1 MRSRTGRGVSI
12 AVIDSGVHPG
22 HPHLGL
28 LAGGVAFT
36 PDGRAH
42 DDLTDRLGHGTAV
55 TAAIQEKAP
64 GARVHVA
71 RVFHDE
77 LATSARTLAK
87 AIDWAAERGCRL
99 ANLSLGTPRQSRL
112 EVLQPAV
119 ERAARAGT
127 LVIAAFSHE
136 GQRQLPGSLPGAL
149 GVCLDWDLP
158 RHGVRVGRRDGRRDG
173 HREGR
178 RDGRRVLYASGYPR
192 PIPGVPPTRNLSG
205 ISFAVANATG
215 IVALALDLFPQAH
228 GRAGTLA
235 ALEALAALGT
245 LGTPEAPAAV

>member
-1 MRSRTGRGVSI
+1 MSAEPLRSRTGRGVSI
-12 AVIDSGVHPG
+12 AVVDSGAHPN

-36 PDGRAH
+36 PDGRER

-99 ANLSLGTPRQSRL
+99 ANLSLGTPRRSRI

-127 LVIAAFSHE
+127 LVIAAYSHE
-136 GQRQLPGSLPGAL
+136 GQLQFPGSLPGAL

-158 RHGVRVGRRDGRRDG
+158 RHRVRI
-173 HREGR
+173 GR

-192 PIPGVPPTRNLSG
+192 PIPGVPPTRNLNG

-215 IVALALDLFPQAH
+215 IVALALDLLPEARR
-228 GRAGTLA
+228 RADALA
-235 ALEALAALGT
+235 ALEPLAA
-245 LGTPEAPAAV
+245 V

>member
-1 MRSRTGRGVSI
+1 MREPLRSRTGRGVSI

-99 ANLSLGTPRQSRL
+99 ANLSLGTPRQSRI

-136 GQRQLPGSLPGAL
+136 GQLQLPGSLPGAL

-158 RHGVRVGRRDGRRDG
+158 RHGVRVGRR
-173 HREGR
+173 EGR
-178 RDGRRVLYASGYPR
+178 GDGRRVLYASGYPR

-215 IVALALDLFPQAH
+215 IAALALDLFPEAH
-228 GRAGTLA
+228 GRTDTLA
-235 ALEALAALGT
+235 ALEALET
-245 LGTPEAPAAV
+245 LGTPGPPETPAAV

>member
-1 MRSRTGRGVSI
+1 MREPLRGRTGRGVSI
-12 AVIDSGVHPG
+12 AVIDSGVHGG

-28 LAGGVAFT
+28 LAGGVALE

-99 ANLSLGTPRQSRL
+99 ANLSLGTPRQSRI

-158 RHGVRVGRRDGRRDG
+158 RHSVRIARRDGRRDG
-173 HREGR
+173 PPGPVRVRLPAPHPRR
-178 RDGRRVLYASGYPR
+178 PPHPQPQRHKLRRSQRDGASSP
-192 PIPGVPPTRNLSG
+192 S
-205 ISFAVANATG
+205 
-215 IVALALDLFPQAH
+215 ALDLFPEAR
-228 GRAGTLA
+228 GRAGALA
-235 ALEALAALGT
+235 ALEALEAL
-245 LGTPEAPAAV
+245 EAV

>member
-1 MRSRTGRGVSI
+1 MTAAVPGPPVAPSVRMRAEPLWSRTGRGVSI
-12 AVIDSGVHPG
+12 AVIDSGAHPG

-28 LAGGVAFT
+28 LAGGIAFT
-36 PDGRAH
+36 PDGREH

-64 GARVHVA
+64 GSRVHVA

-87 AIDWAAERGCRL
+87 AIDWAGERGCRL
-99 ANLSLGTPRQSRL
+99 ANLSLGTPRQSRI
-112 EVLQPAV
+112 EQLQPAV

-127 LVIAAFSHE
+127 LVIAAYSHE
-136 GQRQLPGSLPGAL
+136 GQRQFPGSLPGAL

-158 RHGVRVGRRDGRRDG
+158 RHRVRI
-173 HREGR
+173 GR

-192 PIPGVPPTRNLSG
+192 PIPGVPPTRNLNG

-215 IVALALDLFPQAH
+215 IVALAFELFPDAR
-228 GRAGTLA
+228 GRAA
-235 ALEALAALGT
+235 ALAAL
-245 LGTPEAPAAV
+245 AALPVG

>member
-1 MRSRTGRGVSI
+1 MTAPAAGPPAAPSIVRMRPEPLRNRTGRGVSV
-12 AVIDSGVHPG
+12 AVIDSGAHAN
-22 HPHLGL
+22 HPHLGP
-28 LAGGVAFT
+28 LAGGLAFT
-36 PDGRAH
+36 PDGREH

-64 GARVHVA
+64 GARVYVA

-99 ANLSLGTPRQSRL
+99 ANLSLGTPRQSRM

-136 GQRQLPGSLPGAL
+136 GERWLPGSLPGAL

-158 RHGVRVGRRDGRRDG
+158 RHSVRIGRR
-173 HREGR
+173 E
-178 RDGRRVLYASGYPR
+178 GRRVLYASGYPR
-192 PIPGVPPTRNLSG
+192 PIPGVPPTRNLNG

-215 IVALALDLFPQAH
+215 IVALALELFPEA
-228 GRAGTLA
+228 RARAEALAVLETLA
-235 ALEALAALGT
+235 A
-245 LGTPEAPAAV
+245 V